1 MSGIKKIKYN
11 GIDRL
16 YDDYSWRLTRRAKNV
31 WSSGLVLTGRD
42 NKQSERYKLE
52 KKLQSYTKRKYALI
66 TQNCTD
72 ALYFV
77 LNAYGIN
84 KGSKIICPAYSFI
97 ATATAIKRTG
107 AQIQWVDV
115 DANGQI
121 GDLKFC
127 QKPNAVVYVNLFGNL
142 ADYTRLRN
150 YCDENRI
157 PLIEDAAQSFGAY
170 YRKIPSGRLGDT
182 SVLSFSPT
190 KNLPA
195 FGNGGAVLTDSE
207 MIAERVK
214 SLRYHGTGGL
224 PVPYGYNSVMSED
237 HCAQVGFLLDKYKK
251 LQKRRAKL
259 RERYDDNLRRYTFY
273 PLSTQKDTISS
284 NHKYVI
290 RVDDRD
296 KLKQYLLSKGIETQ
310 VHYERPMPHTP
321 FFASTYAF
329 PNAEKLSREALSL
342 PLYPHLKESEVD
354 YVCEQLIKF
363 YGF

>member
-1 MSGIKKIKYN
+1 MTGIKIKYS

-16 YDDYSWRLTRRAKNV
+16 YDDYSWRLTRRAKQA
-31 WSSGLVLTGRD
+31 WQSGTVLTGRD
-42 NKQSERYKLE
+42 NKKSQRYQLEQS
-52 KKLQSYTKRKYALI
+52 LQKYTKRKYAII
-66 TQNCTD
+66 TQSCTD

-77 LNAYGIN
+77 LKAYGIN
-84 KGSKIICPAYSFI
+84 KGSNVICPAYSYI

-107 AQIQWVDV
+107 ATVQWVDT
-115 DANGQI
+115 DSNGQI
-121 GDLKFC
+121 GDLKYC

-142 ADYTRLRN
+142 ADYDRLRN

-170 YRKIPSGRLGDT
+170 YKKTPSGRLGDT

-207 MIAERVK
+207 LVAEKVK
-214 SLRYHGTGGL
+214 SLRYHGAGSL

-237 HCAQVGFLLDKYKK
+237 HCAQVNFLLTKYKK
-251 LQKRRAKL
+251 LQNKRAAL
-259 RERYDDNLRRYTFY
+259 RERYDKNLKRYTFY
-273 PLSTQKDTISS
+273 PIATQKDTISS

-290 RVDDRD
+290 KVDDRD
-296 KLKQYLLSKGIETQ
+296 KLRAYLLDKGIETQ
-310 VHYERPMPHTP
+310 VHYERPMPHTA
-321 FFASTYAF
+321 FFTCAYSF

-342 PLYPHLKESEVD
+342 PLYPHLKDSEVD
-354 YVCEQLIKF
+354 YICEHLVKF